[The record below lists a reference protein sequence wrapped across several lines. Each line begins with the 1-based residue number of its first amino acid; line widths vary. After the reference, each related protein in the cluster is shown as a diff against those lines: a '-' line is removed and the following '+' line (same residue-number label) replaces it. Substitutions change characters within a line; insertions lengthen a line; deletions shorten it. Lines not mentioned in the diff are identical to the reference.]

1 MEIYT
6 GLIMEYLIERATN
19 INPKD
24 DLEKLLKSKKNLR
37 VKLGVDPTAPDV
49 TLGWYAILRMLKKFQ
64 DYGHTAVLILGEFTA
79 QVGDPSGKSETRKVM
94 GENEIDDNAK
104 GVLPIIKNILNE
116 NNLEIV
122 SNKDW
127 LSKLTIQDMM
137 ELASKTTLAQMMER
151 DDFSKRFSDNSP
163 ISLLEFF
170 YPLYQGYDSVA
181 VKADIEI
188 GGNDQLWNLM
198 LGREIQKSYD
208 LSPQIAMTFPQLNG
222 TDGSSTNADDRILFD
237 ETFVDKIGLFNIN
250 TLGSGGQALKVNSA
264 GSAFEFGSAG
274 GLVKLSHS
282 DFSGSSSVEFGDT
295 LITDTYLTY
304 LVETKLIFSA
314 NAGLQFQISPDN
326 GVTNSYTTT
335 FSYQHSRNDSS
346 SSGGSKVTSS
356 NYMTTGW
363 SPGNQTGDVLLMTIN
378 LQNFRETTGYKWI
391 KVHGNINAQGSD
403 YTWEGGG
410 ELKLETKQN
419 YFKIYP
425 ASGTMTGYATIYGF
439 LK

>member
-94 GENEIDDNAK
+94 EENEIDDNAK

-208 LSPQIAMTFPQLNG
+208 LSPQIAMTFPLLVG
-222 TDGSSTNADDRILFD
+222 TDGSKKMSQSLNNYISISDSPENIFGKIMSIPDEIMWDYFTMLTDLEISEIANFRKNVDKGETNPFDYKKMLGKLIVSEIYDENSALVAESTFENITINKNLPENMPETNIDDEIDIHLPNFLTENELTKSNSEARRLIESGSVKIDDRKVELLDINSSDL
-237 ETFVDKIGLFNIN
+237 IGK
-250 TLGSGGQALKVNSA
+250 TLQVGKR
-264 GSAFEFGSAG
+264 
-274 GLVKLSHS
+274 K
-282 DFSGSSSVEFGDT
+282 
-295 LITDTYLTY
+295 
-304 LVETKLIFSA
+304 
-314 NAGLQFQISPDN
+314 
-326 GVTNSYTTT
+326 
-335 FSYQHSRNDSS
+335 
-346 SSGGSKVTSS
+346 
-356 NYMTTGW
+356 
-363 SPGNQTGDVLLMTIN
+363 
-378 LQNFRETTGYKWI
+378 
-391 KVHGNINAQGSD
+391 
-403 YTWEGGG
+403 
-410 ELKLETKQN
+410 
-419 YFKIYP
+419 
-425 ASGTMTGYATIYGF
+425 F
-439 LK
+439 LKINKK

>member
-1 MEIYT
+1 
-6 GLIMEYLIERATN
+6 MEYLIERATN
-19 INPKD
+19 IIPKD

-49 TLGWYAILRMLKKFQ
+49 TLGWYAILRMLRKFQ

-151 DDFSKRFSDNSP
+151 DDFSKRFTDNSP

-208 LSPQIAMTFPQLNG
+208 LSPQIAMTFPLLVG
-222 TDGSSTNADDRILFD
+222 TDGSKKMSQSLNNYISISDTAENIFGKIMSIPDEIMWDYFTMLTDLEISEIADLRNN
-237 ETFVDKIGLFNIN
+237 VDKGKTNPFEYKKM
-250 TLGSGGQALKVNSA
+250 LGKLIVSEIYDENSA
-264 GSAFEFGSAG
+264 SAAESSFENITINKNLPENMPETSIDDGIDVHLPNFLTENELTKSNSEARR
-274 GLVKLSHS
+274 LIE
-282 DFSGSSSVEFGDT
+282 SGSVKIDDQKVGLLDINSSDLIGKT
-295 LITDTYLTY
+295 LQ
-304 LVETKLIFSA
+304 VGK
-314 NAGLQFQISPDN
+314 
-326 GVTNSYTTT
+326 
-335 FSYQHSRNDSS
+335 R
-346 SSGGSKVTSS
+346 K
-356 NYMTTGW
+356 
-363 SPGNQTGDVLLMTIN
+363 
-378 LQNFRETTGYKWI
+378 
-391 KVHGNINAQGSD
+391 
-403 YTWEGGG
+403 
-410 ELKLETKQN
+410 
-419 YFKIYP
+419 
-425 ASGTMTGYATIYGF
+425 F
-439 LK
+439 LKINKK

>member
-1 MEIYT
+1 
-6 GLIMEYLIERATN
+6 MEYLIERATN

-49 TLGWYAILRMLKKFQ
+49 TLGWYAILRMLRKFQ

-94 GENEIDDNAK
+94 GENEIDENAK

-151 DDFSKRFSDNSP
+151 DDFSKRFNDNSP

-208 LSPQIAMTFPQLNG
+208 LSPQIAMTFPLLVG
-222 TDGSSTNADDRILFD
+222 TDGSKKMSQSLNNYISISDTPENIFGKIMSIPD
-237 ETFVDKIGLFNIN
+237 EIMWDYFTMLTDLEISEITDFKKNVDKGKTNPFDYKKMLGKLIVTEIYDENNAEAAESSFENITIN
-250 TLGSGGQALKVNSA
+250 KNLPENMPETNIDDGIDVHLPNFLTENVLTKSNSEA
-264 GSAFEFGSAG
+264 RRLIE
-274 GLVKLSHS
+274 
-282 DFSGSSSVEFGDT
+282 SGSVKIDDQKVELLDINSSDLIGKT
-295 LITDTYLTY
+295 LQ
-304 LVETKLIFSA
+304 VGK
-314 NAGLQFQISPDN
+314 
-326 GVTNSYTTT
+326 
-335 FSYQHSRNDSS
+335 R
-346 SSGGSKVTSS
+346 K
-356 NYMTTGW
+356 
-363 SPGNQTGDVLLMTIN
+363 
-378 LQNFRETTGYKWI
+378 
-391 KVHGNINAQGSD
+391 
-403 YTWEGGG
+403 
-410 ELKLETKQN
+410 
-419 YFKIYP
+419 
-425 ASGTMTGYATIYGF
+425 F
-439 LK
+439 LKINKK

>member
-1 MEIYT
+1 
-6 GLIMEYLIERATN
+6 MEYLIERATN

-94 GENEIDDNAK
+94 EENEIDDNAK
-104 GVLPIIKNILNE
+104 GVLPIIKNILND

-137 ELASKTTLAQMMER
+137 GLASKTTLAQMMER

-208 LSPQIAMTFPQLNG
+208 LSPQIAMTFPLLVG
-222 TDGSSTNADDRILFD
+222 TDGSKKMSQSLNNYISISDSHENIFGKIMSIPD
-237 ETFVDKIGLFNIN
+237 EIMWDYFTMLTDLEISEIANFRKNVDKGKTNPFDYKKM
-250 TLGSGGQALKVNSA
+250 LGKLIVSEIYDENSA
-264 GSAFEFGSAG
+264 LVAESTFENITINKNLPENMPETNIDDEIDIHLPNFLTENELTKSNSEARRLIESGSVKIDDQK
-274 GLVKLSHS
+274 VKLLDINSS
-282 DFSGSSSVEFGDT
+282 DLIGKT
-295 LITDTYLTY
+295 LQ
-304 LVETKLIFSA
+304 VGK
-314 NAGLQFQISPDN
+314 
-326 GVTNSYTTT
+326 
-335 FSYQHSRNDSS
+335 R
-346 SSGGSKVTSS
+346 K
-356 NYMTTGW
+356 
-363 SPGNQTGDVLLMTIN
+363 
-378 LQNFRETTGYKWI
+378 
-391 KVHGNINAQGSD
+391 
-403 YTWEGGG
+403 
-410 ELKLETKQN
+410 
-419 YFKIYP
+419 
-425 ASGTMTGYATIYGF
+425 F
-439 LK
+439 LKINKK

>member
-94 GENEIDDNAK
+94 EENEIDDNAK

-208 LSPQIAMTFPQLNG
+208 LSPQIAMTFPLLVG
-222 TDGSSTNADDRILFD
+222 TDGSKKMSQSLNNYISISDSPENIFGKIMSIPD
-237 ETFVDKIGLFNIN
+237 EIMWDYFTMLTDLEISEIANFRKNVDKGKTNPFDYKKM
-250 TLGSGGQALKVNSA
+250 LGKLIVSEIYDENSA
-264 GSAFEFGSAG
+264 LVAESTFENITINKNLPENMPETNIDDKKNVHLPNFLTENELTKSNSEARR
-274 GLVKLSHS
+274 LIE
-282 DFSGSSSVEFGDT
+282 SGSVKINDQKVELLDINSSDLIGKT
-295 LITDTYLTY
+295 LQ
-304 LVETKLIFSA
+304 VGK
-314 NAGLQFQISPDN
+314 
-326 GVTNSYTTT
+326 
-335 FSYQHSRNDSS
+335 R
-346 SSGGSKVTSS
+346 K
-356 NYMTTGW
+356 
-363 SPGNQTGDVLLMTIN
+363 
-378 LQNFRETTGYKWI
+378 
-391 KVHGNINAQGSD
+391 
-403 YTWEGGG
+403 
-410 ELKLETKQN
+410 
-419 YFKIYP
+419 
-425 ASGTMTGYATIYGF
+425 F
-439 LK
+439 LKINKK

>member
-49 TLGWYAILRMLKKFQ
+49 TLGWYAILRMLRKFQ

-151 DDFSKRFSDNSP
+151 DDFSKRFNDNSP

-208 LSPQIAMTFPQLNG
+208 LSPQIAMTFPLLVG
-222 TDGSSTNADDRILFD
+222 TDGSKKMSQSLNNYISISDNPENIFGKIMSIPD
-237 ETFVDKIGLFNIN
+237 EIMWDYFTMLTDLEISEIANFRKNVDKGKTNPFDYKKM
-250 TLGSGGQALKVNSA
+250 LGKLIVSEIYDENSA
-264 GSAFEFGSAG
+264 LVAESTFENITINKNLPENMPETNIHDEIDIHLPNFLTENELTKSNSEARR
-274 GLVKLSHS
+274 LIE
-282 DFSGSSSVEFGDT
+282 SGSVKIDDQKVELLDINSSDLIGKT
-295 LITDTYLTY
+295 LQ
-304 LVETKLIFSA
+304 VGK
-314 NAGLQFQISPDN
+314 
-326 GVTNSYTTT
+326 
-335 FSYQHSRNDSS
+335 R
-346 SSGGSKVTSS
+346 K
-356 NYMTTGW
+356 
-363 SPGNQTGDVLLMTIN
+363 
-378 LQNFRETTGYKWI
+378 
-391 KVHGNINAQGSD
+391 
-403 YTWEGGG
+403 
-410 ELKLETKQN
+410 
-419 YFKIYP
+419 
-425 ASGTMTGYATIYGF
+425 F
-439 LK
+439 LKINKK

>member
-208 LSPQIAMTFPQLNG
+208 LSPQIAMTFPLLVG
-222 TDGSSTNADDRILFD
+222 TDGSKKMSQSLNNYISISDNAENIFGKIMSIPD
-237 ETFVDKIGLFNIN
+237 EIMWDYFTMLTDLKISEIADLRKNVDKGKTNPFDYKKM
-250 TLGSGGQALKVNSA
+250 LGKLIVSEIYDENSA
-264 GSAFEFGSAG
+264 LAAESSFENITINKNLPENMPETNIEDEIDVHLPNF
-274 GLVKLSHS
+274 LTENKLTKSNS
-282 DFSGSSSVEFGDT
+282 EARRLIESGSVKIDDQKVELLDINSSDLIGKT
-295 LITDTYLTY
+295 LQ
-304 LVETKLIFSA
+304 VGK
-314 NAGLQFQISPDN
+314 
-326 GVTNSYTTT
+326 
-335 FSYQHSRNDSS
+335 R
-346 SSGGSKVTSS
+346 K
-356 NYMTTGW
+356 
-363 SPGNQTGDVLLMTIN
+363 
-378 LQNFRETTGYKWI
+378 
-391 KVHGNINAQGSD
+391 
-403 YTWEGGG
+403 
-410 ELKLETKQN
+410 
-419 YFKIYP
+419 
-425 ASGTMTGYATIYGF
+425 F
-439 LK
+439 LKINKK

>member
-94 GENEIDDNAK
+94 EENEIDDNAK

-208 LSPQIAMTFPQLNG
+208 LSPQIAMTFPLLVG
-222 TDGSSTNADDRILFD
+222 TDGSKKMSQSLNNYISISDSPENIFGKIMSIPDEIMWDYFTMLTDLKTSEIADFRKN
-237 ETFVDKIGLFNIN
+237 VDKGKTNPFDYKKM
-250 TLGSGGQALKVNSA
+250 LGKLIVSEIYDENSA
-264 GSAFEFGSAG
+264 LVAESTFENITINKNLPENMPETNIDDEIDIHLPNFLTENELTKSNSEARR
-274 GLVKLSHS
+274 LIE
-282 DFSGSSSVEFGDT
+282 SGSVKIDDQKVELLDINSSDLIGKT
-295 LITDTYLTY
+295 LQ
-304 LVETKLIFSA
+304 VGK
-314 NAGLQFQISPDN
+314 
-326 GVTNSYTTT
+326 
-335 FSYQHSRNDSS
+335 R
-346 SSGGSKVTSS
+346 K
-356 NYMTTGW
+356 
-363 SPGNQTGDVLLMTIN
+363 
-378 LQNFRETTGYKWI
+378 
-391 KVHGNINAQGSD
+391 
-403 YTWEGGG
+403 
-410 ELKLETKQN
+410 
-419 YFKIYP
+419 
-425 ASGTMTGYATIYGF
+425 F
-439 LK
+439 LKINKK

>member
-49 TLGWYAILRMLKKFQ
+49 TLGWYAILRMLRKFQ

-94 GENEIDDNAK
+94 EENEIDDNAK
-104 GVLPIIKNILNE
+104 GVLPIIKNILND

-208 LSPQIAMTFPQLNG
+208 LSPQIAMTFPLLVG
-222 TDGSSTNADDRILFD
+222 TDGSKKMSQSLNNYISISDSPENIFGKIMSIPD
-237 ETFVDKIGLFNIN
+237 EIMWDYFTMLTDLEISEIANFRKNVDKGKTNPFDYKKM
-250 TLGSGGQALKVNSA
+250 LGKLIVSEIYDENSA
-264 GSAFEFGSAG
+264 LVAESAFENITINKNLPDNMPETSIDDGIDVHLPNFLTENELTKSNSEARR
-274 GLVKLSHS
+274 LIE
-282 DFSGSSSVEFGDT
+282 SGSVKIDDQKVELLDINSSDLIGKT
-295 LITDTYLTY
+295 LQ
-304 LVETKLIFSA
+304 VGK
-314 NAGLQFQISPDN
+314 
-326 GVTNSYTTT
+326 
-335 FSYQHSRNDSS
+335 R
-346 SSGGSKVTSS
+346 K
-356 NYMTTGW
+356 
-363 SPGNQTGDVLLMTIN
+363 
-378 LQNFRETTGYKWI
+378 
-391 KVHGNINAQGSD
+391 
-403 YTWEGGG
+403 
-410 ELKLETKQN
+410 
-419 YFKIYP
+419 
-425 ASGTMTGYATIYGF
+425 F
-439 LK
+439 LKINKK

>member
-94 GENEIDDNAK
+94 EENEIDDNAK

-208 LSPQIAMTFPQLNG
+208 LSPQIAMTFPLLVG
-222 TDGSSTNADDRILFD
+222 TDGSKKMSQSLNNYISISDSPENIFGKIMSISD
-237 ETFVDKIGLFNIN
+237 EIMWDYFTMLTDLEISEIDNFRKNVDKGKTNPFDYKKM
-250 TLGSGGQALKVNSA
+250 LGKLIVSEIYDENSA
-264 GSAFEFGSAG
+264 LIAESTFENITIKKNLPENMPETNIDDELDVHLPNFLTENELTKSNSEARR
-274 GLVKLSHS
+274 LIE
-282 DFSGSSSVEFGDT
+282 SGSVKIDDQKIELLDINSSDLIGKT
-295 LITDTYLTY
+295 LQ
-304 LVETKLIFSA
+304 VGK
-314 NAGLQFQISPDN
+314 
-326 GVTNSYTTT
+326 
-335 FSYQHSRNDSS
+335 R
-346 SSGGSKVTSS
+346 K
-356 NYMTTGW
+356 
-363 SPGNQTGDVLLMTIN
+363 
-378 LQNFRETTGYKWI
+378 
-391 KVHGNINAQGSD
+391 
-403 YTWEGGG
+403 
-410 ELKLETKQN
+410 
-419 YFKIYP
+419 
-425 ASGTMTGYATIYGF
+425 F
-439 LK
+439 LKINKK

>member
-19 INPKD
+19 IIPKD

-49 TLGWYAILRMLKKFQ
+49 TLGWYAILRMLRKFQ

-151 DDFSKRFSDNSP
+151 DDFSKRFTDNSP

-208 LSPQIAMTFPQLNG
+208 LSPQIAMTFPLLVG
-222 TDGSSTNADDRILFD
+222 TDGSKKMSQSLNNYISISDTAENIFGKIMSIPDEIMWDYFTMLTDLEISEIADLRNN
-237 ETFVDKIGLFNIN
+237 VDKGKTNPFEYKKM
-250 TLGSGGQALKVNSA
+250 LGKLIVSEIYDENSA
-264 GSAFEFGSAG
+264 SAAESSFENITINKNLPENMPETSIDDEIDVHLPNFLTENELTKSNSEARR
-274 GLVKLSHS
+274 LIE
-282 DFSGSSSVEFGDT
+282 SGSVKIDDQKIELLDINSSDLIGKT
-295 LITDTYLTY
+295 LQ
-304 LVETKLIFSA
+304 VGK
-314 NAGLQFQISPDN
+314 
-326 GVTNSYTTT
+326 
-335 FSYQHSRNDSS
+335 R
-346 SSGGSKVTSS
+346 K
-356 NYMTTGW
+356 
-363 SPGNQTGDVLLMTIN
+363 
-378 LQNFRETTGYKWI
+378 
-391 KVHGNINAQGSD
+391 
-403 YTWEGGG
+403 
-410 ELKLETKQN
+410 
-419 YFKIYP
+419 
-425 ASGTMTGYATIYGF
+425 F
-439 LK
+439 LKINKK

>member
-64 DYGHTAVLILGEFTA
+64 DYCHTAVLILGEFTA

-94 GENEIDDNAK
+94 EENEIDDNAK
-104 GVLPIIKNILNE
+104 GVLPIIKNILND

-208 LSPQIAMTFPQLNG
+208 LSPQIAMTFPLLVG
-222 TDGSSTNADDRILFD
+222 TDGSKKMSQSLNNYISISDSPENIFGKIMSIPD
-237 ETFVDKIGLFNIN
+237 EIMWDYFTMLTDLEISEIANFRKNVDKGKTNPFDYKKM
-250 TLGSGGQALKVNSA
+250 LGKLIVSEIYDENSA
-264 GSAFEFGSAG
+264 LVAESTFENITINKNLPENMPETNIDDEIDIHLPNFLTENELTKSNSEARR
-274 GLVKLSHS
+274 LIE
-282 DFSGSSSVEFGDT
+282 SGSVKIDDQKVELLDINSSDLIGKT
-295 LITDTYLTY
+295 LQ
-304 LVETKLIFSA
+304 VGK
-314 NAGLQFQISPDN
+314 
-326 GVTNSYTTT
+326 
-335 FSYQHSRNDSS
+335 R
-346 SSGGSKVTSS
+346 K
-356 NYMTTGW
+356 
-363 SPGNQTGDVLLMTIN
+363 
-378 LQNFRETTGYKWI
+378 
-391 KVHGNINAQGSD
+391 
-403 YTWEGGG
+403 
-410 ELKLETKQN
+410 
-419 YFKIYP
+419 
-425 ASGTMTGYATIYGF
+425 F
-439 LK
+439 LKINKK

>member
-94 GENEIDDNAK
+94 EENEIDDNAK
-104 GVLPIIKNILNE
+104 GVLPIIKNILND

-127 LSKLTIQDMM
+127 LSKLKIQDMM

-208 LSPQIAMTFPQLNG
+208 LSPQIAMTFPLLVG
-222 TDGSSTNADDRILFD
+222 TDGSKKMSQSLNNYISISDSPENIFGKIMSIPD
-237 ETFVDKIGLFNIN
+237 EIMWDYFPMLPDLEISEIDNFRKNVDKGKTNPFDYKKM
-250 TLGSGGQALKVNSA
+250 LGKLIVSEIYDENSA
-264 GSAFEFGSAG
+264 LVAESTFENITINKNLPENMPETNIDDEIDIHLPNFLTENELTKSNSEARR
-274 GLVKLSHS
+274 LIE
-282 DFSGSSSVEFGDT
+282 SGSVKIDDQKVELLDINSSDLIGKT
-295 LITDTYLTY
+295 LQ
-304 LVETKLIFSA
+304 VGK
-314 NAGLQFQISPDN
+314 
-326 GVTNSYTTT
+326 
-335 FSYQHSRNDSS
+335 R
-346 SSGGSKVTSS
+346 K
-356 NYMTTGW
+356 
-363 SPGNQTGDVLLMTIN
+363 
-378 LQNFRETTGYKWI
+378 
-391 KVHGNINAQGSD
+391 
-403 YTWEGGG
+403 
-410 ELKLETKQN
+410 
-419 YFKIYP
+419 
-425 ASGTMTGYATIYGF
+425 F
-439 LK
+439 LKINKK